1 MRPSFEIRR
10 ADADEAVA
18 AGELTHAVYVEEGY
32 IPAGADYVTQLRDG
46 TGRAD
51 DAELW
56 VATDQGQLLG
66 CVTFCPD
73 GSPWRE
79 LAGPGE
85 GEFRMLAVSPAAR
98 GRGVGEAL
106 VGRCIE
112 RAREDGFGSMVL
124 STMAPMTSAHRLYG
138 RLGFERIPEQDWSP
152 VRDVC
157 LLAYRLRL

>member
-1 MRPSFEIRR
+1 MRLHL

-18 AGELTHAVYVEEGY
+18 AGELTREVYVGDGY
-32 IPAGADYVTQLRDG
+32 IPAGADYVAHLLDG
-46 TGRAD
+46 PGRAA

-56 VATDQGQLLG
+56 VATDEGGLLG

-73 GSPWRE
+73 GSPLRE

-85 GEFRMLAVSPAAR
+85 AEFRMLAVSPAAR

-106 VGRCIE
+106 VSRCVE
-112 RAREDGFGSMVL
+112 RARELGFASMVL

-138 RLGFERIPEQDWSP
+138 RLGFERMPDKDWSP
-152 VRDVC
+152 VSDVC
-157 LLAYRLRL
+157 LLAYRKTL